1 MRYRMW
7 NNKIGG
13 LTMKKNENMY
23 EPVVSF
29 KEQTPEMLIGT
40 ENENPLYEKAFFSA
54 EDKSQTEYAKNTTA
68 WD

>member
-40 ENENPLYEKAFFSA
+40 ENENPLYEKAFLST
-54 EDKSQTEYAKNTTA
+54 EDMSQTEYAKNTTA